1 MSEYLPDNQIDQKNK
16 LSHSEI
22 SRAWKNPS
30 KNLNRHKN
38 NYIQLYVHNMTKSD
52 ENGNYQVN
60 FKECD
65 HFLAKLK
72 SEKVHLGRILQL
84 LETIFYKH

>member
-1 MSEYLPDNQIDQKNK
+1 MSEYLPDNQRDQKIRCHTQRLAGHGK
-16 LSHSEI
+16 IH
-22 SRAWKNPS
+22 P